1 MAARYNLG
9 QRDVDEMELWVIAEM
24 LGVSEAEDRPVT
36 AEEHERR
43 AAALIAARVK
53 AAEQGG
59 PPPAAPRSTSG
70 PIVTDAQVEM
80 FRRRRAEEKGV

>member
-9 QRDVDEMELWVIAEM
+9 QADVDEMELWVIAEM

-36 AEEHERR
+36 AEEHQRR
-43 AAALIAARVK
+43 ATALIAARVK

-80 FRRRRAEEKGV
+80 FRRSRAKPKGE